1 MINSISFPPKARY
14 YLSESYEEFRNLALT
29 EARKIAQ
36 NYHAIYVFSD
46 DEQNKELFSSEL
58 DLVCL
63 MEEWVNN
70 REDDCQSSIDVGEAM
85 IRGIEQ
91 FVVSASWQFEWK
103 YEGENNKP
111 IMWFG
116 LRGEKPEK
124 GWILNLEDNSDTE
137 FNWKDFWFP
146 SDPWLNRVPDADE
159 SFLAWMDTEC
169 CSYLPSLEDVLKTC
183 PIEVCEQDDFET
195 LTRKIESLFKSFCKG
210 VMRTVIE

>member
-85 IRGIEQ
+85 IRGDGAICR
-91 FVVSASWQFEWK
+91 FC
-103 YEGENNKP
+103 
-111 IMWFG
+111 
-116 LRGEKPEK
+116 
-124 GWILNLEDNSDTE
+124 
-137 FNWKDFWFP
+137 
-146 SDPWLNRVPDADE
+146 
-159 SFLAWMDTEC
+159 FLA
-169 CSYLPSLEDVLKTC
+169 V
-183 PIEVCEQDDFET
+183 
-195 LTRKIESLFKSFCKG
+195 
-210 VMRTVIE
+210 